1 MLGGDIMFLFLFL
14 FLLFLLFII
23 FISFIVSY
31 FTCATLIIDLYYEV
45 IYDICLLFFVLVC
58 LLSQIAK
65 MGSLL
70 GSKKLG
76 TNVLELQ
83 YVYVGKP

>member
-1 MLGGDIMFLFLFL
+1 MGCFVTL
-14 FLLFLLFII
+14 
-23 FISFIVSY
+23 SFFY
-31 FTCATLIIDLYYEV
+31 FDMC
-45 IYDICLLFFVLVC
+45 FVTNY
-58 LLSQIAK
+58 QR
-65 MGSLL
+65 GSLL